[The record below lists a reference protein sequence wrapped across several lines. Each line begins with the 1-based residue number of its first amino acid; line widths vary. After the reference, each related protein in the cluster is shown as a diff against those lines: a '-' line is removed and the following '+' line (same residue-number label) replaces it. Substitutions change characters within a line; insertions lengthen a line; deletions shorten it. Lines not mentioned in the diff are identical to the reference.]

1 MFLIC
6 FSKAFFSKIQTII
19 MALFLC
25 WSLNASAV
33 FGRLVTRIILATSI
47 AAIFFLCFIIVCPRS
62 FSGVILIIIC
72 CVNRVFGEIH
82 AYLPLSRENPVFFYQ
97 HKKSSRIFSCRFKI
111 YLFFRVLIRVF
122 CSPYRTNAEIIMA
135 YNVGADATL
144 FSIHSS
150 NMVIYEFSKRI
161 CCH

>member
-1 MFLIC
+1 MFLMY
-6 FSKAFFSKIQTII
+6 FLKAFFSKIQTII

-97 HKKSSRIFSCRFKI
+97 HKKQQDFSRCFKI
-111 YLFFRVLIRVF
+111 YLFFRVLIRIF
-122 CSPYRTNAEIIMA
+122 CIPYRANAEIIMA

>member
-1 MFLIC
+1 MFLMY
-6 FSKAFFSKIQTII
+6 FLKAFFSKIQTII

-47 AAIFFLCFIIVCPRS
+47 AAIFFLRFIIVCPRS

-82 AYLPLSRENPVFFYQ
+82 AYLPWSRENPVFFYQ
-97 HKKSSRIFSCRFKI
+97 HKKSSRIPPAALKSI
-111 YLFFRVLIRVF
+111 YFFVCL
-122 CSPYRTNAEIIMA
+122 
-135 YNVGADATL
+135 
-144 FSIHSS
+144 
-150 NMVIYEFSKRI
+150 YEFSAFPTAQTPKSLWLTMLEPMPPCSLSI
-161 CCH
+161 PVT